1 MRKIRVG
8 EGEGNSSVQVE
19 MSSLVDL
26 SFLLLVF
33 FIVTSTILAK
43 ERDVEMSFPREGA
56 VLVQQGPLQLRVESD
71 GRVLLHPGQDYEE
84 LLASQEE
91 QHDLPLLESRLRQ
104 LMSTQRS
111 LQIDV
116 VDGASYQRFIDV
128 LDSLNEVGWRNVSL
142 VQR

>member
-56 VLVQQGPLQLRVESD
+56 C
-71 GRVLLHPGQDYEE
+71 LLYTSPSPRD
-84 LLASQEE
+84 
-91 QHDLPLLESRLRQ
+91 
-104 LMSTQRS
+104 
-111 LQIDV
+111 
-116 VDGASYQRFIDV
+116 
-128 LDSLNEVGWRNVSL
+128 
-142 VQR
+142 